1 MRPPWKARVAQRI
14 PSLRR
19 RDELLAERTSQL
31 SVARS
36 QARELR
42 SLVRELQSKAE
53 RTERAERAFSQARA
67 DVARAR
73 DAERIT
79 PSYRQQYFDLSRQA
93 RRATAIDPEG
103 RHPYRQLKLKLRNY
117 RFAQSHG
124 VGTPEI
130 LAVWP
135 TVDDIDLSDLPETFV
150 LKSDLG
156 SHNRGVLLL
165 RRLPSEGFQSL
176 DGLNLFTRDEIR
188 GHFAS
193 QLPFRRVGGPFFA
206 EELLIPPEG
215 GLLPVDVKISA
226 FYGEIAHVLLRRVTH
241 PQGMDGPAVAAYK
254 FVDACGDDLGRIRQ
268 TNRLDAGIPP
278 PANLADMLAQAR
290 HLSRA
295 LGVPGCRVDLY
306 NTTRGIVLGELTLTP
321 GGPQEYL
328 PEHDAQL
335 GAVWRDAVLR
345 RDLDLVD
352 GRPFGLLHGPHT
364 GTNYYPPDH
373 LSRYGD
379 PGPWTL
385 REAHC
390 EEWCGIAND

>member
-1 MRPPWKARVAQRI
+1 MRPPWKARIAQRI
-14 PSLRR
+14 PSLRL

-31 SVARS
+31 GVVRA

-42 SLVRELQSKAE
+42 SLVREMRPKAE

-73 DAERIT
+73 NAERIT

-93 RRATAIDPEG
+93 RRATAMDPEG

-124 VGTPEI
+124 IGTPEI

-135 TVDDIDLSDLPETFV
+135 TVEDIELSDLPETFV
-150 LKSDLG
+150 LKSDFG

-165 RRLPSEGFQSL
+165 RRLSGDSFQSL
-176 DGLNLFTRDEIR
+176 DGFNLFTGAQIR
-188 GHFAS
+188 HHFAA

-206 EELLIPPEG
+206 EELLAAPEG

-226 FYGEIAHVLLRRVTH
+226 LYRDIAHVLLRRVTH
-241 PQGMDGPAVAAYK
+241 PEGMDGPAVAAYK
-254 FVDACGDDLGRIRQ
+254 FVDPNGEDLGRIRQ

-278 PANLADMLAQAR
+278 PANLPEMLAEAR

-321 GGPQEYL
+321 GRSSGVSP
-328 PEHDAQL
+328 
-335 GAVWRDAVLR
+335 R
-345 RDLDLVD
+345 
-352 GRPFGLLHGPHT
+352 T
-364 GTNYYPPDH
+364 
-373 LSRYGD
+373 
-379 PGPWTL
+379 
-385 REAHC
+385 
-390 EEWCGIAND
+390 